1 MAKRGTQRRT
11 AGSMK
16 KRIKRALWRNRAALI
31 LICPLL
37 IGMFAGI
44 FIGVS
49 AANHAQ
55 STKINDYG
63 RHKTYTEYTV
73 QPGDTVWGI
82 ASDLAALNPEYNDI
96 RQYVMAIRSMNRIA
110 GDDIKAGQTLLIPYY
125 ISADGTVS
133 HDEIYSKYG
142 IGE

>member
-11 AGSMK
+11 AGNMK
-16 KRIKRALWRNRAALI
+16 KRIKKALWRNRAALI

-125 ISADGTVS
+125 INTDGTIS

-142 IGE
+142 IGQ